1 MSKCFQKILMDINCL
16 DYERQRFV
24 LTWLIDFLDEDEV
37 GEEVVNGSNH
47 DMSKSFGNISSVS
60 EGI

>member
-1 MSKCFQKILMDINCL
+1 MDINCL

>member
-1 MSKCFQKILMDINCL
+1 MSKCFQKILYDIHPL

-37 GEEVVNGSNH
+37 GDDVGNTSTN
-47 DMSKSFGNISSVS
+47 DMSKSFGNLSSVS